1 MNTIK
6 FSVLAC
12 FLLVVSNNMQAQ
24 EPCWFSKPPSCKNSN
39 FVYAAGIGTGNAEK
53 IRNLAEADALRRYVA
68 EVKGVQ
74 LEDATFKEIVEKGL
88 ENAKI
93 EGIPVQYRVVRQKF
107 ENNNYYILLLLPR
120 RFSADPR
127 SIIFPE
133 EELCDPLTG
142 IRKTAEPTKIGE
154 SYSVKI
160 SPEKPSDFEIVT
172 TADGNLTLLLESFA
186 EYTSFVLYNK
196 DGVLVKPT
204 NENIVSAGQDPTY
217 GRARYSYS
225 MEKYFNNDNFKYYFW
240 NTTVE
245 KFKGSFTYKVDAG
258 TYYLRVVRGQ
268 TGLST
273 FNLSTQFKALK

>member
-1 MNTIK
+1 M
-6 FSVLAC
+6 
-12 FLLVVSNNMQAQ
+12 
-24 EPCWFSKPPSCKNSN
+24 
-39 FVYAAGIGTGNAEK
+39 GTGKAES
-53 IRNLAEADALRRYVA
+53 IRNLAEAEALKRYVA
-68 EVKGVQ
+68 EVRGVQ
-74 LEDATFKEIVEKGL
+74 LEDATFREIVDKGL
-88 ENAKI
+88 DNAKI
-93 EGIPVQYRVVRQKF
+93 EGIPVQYRVVRQVF
-107 ENNNYYILLLLPR
+107 ENNNYYILLLLPK
-120 RFSADPR
+120 RFSTDPR
-127 SIIFPE
+127 NIIYPE

-142 IRKTAEPTKIGE
+142 IRKTAEPAKIGE
-154 SYSVKI
+154 SYSFKI
-160 SPEKPSDFEIVT
+160 SPDKPFDLEIVT
-172 TADGNLTLLLESFA
+172 PADGNLTLSLESFA

-258 TYYLRVVRGQ
+258 AYYFRIVRGQ